1 MLTLEGLSYRHAGAS
16 RPALR
21 AIDLVLRDGE
31 VLGVAGAN
39 EAGKTT
45 LCFVLS
51 GLAPRSI
58 GGTLGGRLL
67 VDGVDASTLKM
78 HEMTEQVGIGFD
90 NPSTQI
96 TGVARTVY
104 EEIAFGPSNLG
115 LAHDEVLRRTE
126 TSLDAL
132 GINHLAEREP
142 GRLSGGQQQL
152 VAVASILAMRPRH
165 IVLDEPTAQ
174 LDPAGTEL
182 VGDAIA
188 RLAAQGVSILVVE
201 HKTDL
206 LARVANRIVV
216 MEAGAIALEGPT
228 AEILADPRLPELGV
242 AEPSL
247 VRLRRA
253 FTTAGL
259 DPSRVPEDMA
269 S

>member
-1 MLTLEGLSYRHAGAS
+1 MLRLEGLTYRHAGAGA
-16 RPALR
+16 PTLR
-21 AIDLVLRDGE
+21 GIDLVLEDGE

-67 VDGVDASTLKM
+67 VDGVDAATLRM
-78 HEMTEQVGIGFD
+78 HEMTELVGIGFD

-104 EEIAFGPSNLG
+104 EEIAFGPANLG
-115 LAHDEVLRRTE
+115 LAHDEVLQRTE
-126 TSLDAL
+126 ASLEAL
-132 GINHLAEREP
+132 GIEQLADREP

-174 LDPAGTEL
+174 LDPAGTDL

-188 RLAAQGVSILVVE
+188 RLAGQGVSILIVE

-206 LARVANRIVV
+206 LARVASRIVV
-216 MEAGAIALEGPT
+216 MDAGTIALEGPT
-228 AEILADPRLPELGV
+228 AHVLADPRLAELGV
-242 AEPSL
+242 AEPSM
-247 VRLRRA
+247 VRLHRA
-253 FTTAGL
+253 LETAGV
-259 DPSRVPEDMA
+259 DPGRLPEGVWA
-269 S
+269 